1 VLEISSAGSVTIA
14 EAIVTFMLF
23 FVLIIAAYAADRY
36 N

>member
-1 VLEISSAGSVTIA
+1 
-14 EAIVTFMLF
+14 MLF